1 MNRIAIYVEGGG
13 DGAAGKQLLRQGFNQ
28 FFRTLKEAAEQKG
41 VKFVVIACGGR
52 HEAFLGFRRTA
63 SQDVS
68 TIYPVLLVDSEDLV
82 AKLPT
87 EHLKDR
93 DQWNLSFAINDQ
105 VHLMVTTMEAWIV
118 ADKQALSHFYG
129 QGFLPNALPNAN
141 NLEDVEKRRL
151 SKSLDL
157 ATKDTKKGKY
167 HKIQHASELLAR
179 IDPQIARQRCP
190 ACLRLFDEIGA
201 VIGKLP

>member
-28 FFRTLKEAAEQKG
+28 FFRALKEAAEQKG

-52 HEAFLGFRRTA
+52 QEAFSGFRRSAT
-63 SQDVS
+63 QDVNS
-68 TIYPVLLVDSEDLV
+68 IYPVLLVDSEDLV

-87 EHLKDR
+87 EHLRDR
-93 DQWNLSFAINDQ
+93 DQWDLSFATKDQ
-105 VHLMVTTMEAWIV
+105 VHLMVTTMETWIV
-118 ADKQALSHFYG
+118 SDKHTLSHFYG
-129 QGFLPNALPNAN
+129 QGFSPNALPNSN
-141 NLEDVEKRRL
+141 NLEDVEKGRI
-151 SKSLDL
+151 SKGLNL

-179 IDPQIARQRCP
+179 IDSQIAKQRCP
-190 ACLRLFDEIGA
+190 ACLRLFNEMGA
-201 VIGKLP
+201 VIARLP